1 MGQLK
6 GATMKKLINLGFI
19 LSLFITA
26 SCERSGSTWENV
38 KTAGRYL
45 QKGFDSLWGKDYE
58 SYLVKNEADFIGP
71 DGEDFIPLNESDLK
85 MGFIS
90 ADRAISQPKNS
101 FGEGGIPG
109 FSNFK
114 TPTALSAIFKT
125 VHFQT
130 DDHILRD
137 KDDLVTIQ
145 KIGNYLKK
153 NTNVYLCIEG
163 HCDERASAAYNMSL
177 GTRRANYIRVLLI
190 KQGIDF
196 NRIYTISYGKEK
208 PLASGHTPNDWSMNR
223 RGDFKIYEK
232 K

>member
-1 MGQLK
+1 
-6 GATMKKLINLGFI
+6 MKKIISLIFTLLIF
-19 LSLFITA
+19 T
-26 SCERSGSTWENV
+26 SCERSPSSWEHV

-45 QKGFDSLWGKDYE
+45 QKGIDSLWGKDYE
-58 SYLVKNEADFIGP
+58 SYLVKNENDFIGP

-85 MGFIS
+85 SGFLS
-90 ADRAISQPKNS
+90 DKAIRQPKDS

-114 TPTALSAIFKT
+114 TPTALSTIFRT

-137 KDDLVTIQ
+137 KDDMITVQ
-145 KIGNYLKK
+145 KIASYMK
-153 NTNVYLCIEG
+153 NHPKVLLCVEG

-177 GTRRANYIRVLLI
+177 GTRRANHVRVLLI

-208 PLASGHTPNDWSMNR
+208 PIALGHTSEDWNLNR
-223 RGDFKIYEK
+223 RSNFKIYEK
-232 K
+232 LK